1 MMKFL
6 QGSVIPD
13 LIHYKGPEMA
23 ARDYSNVI
31 GNLGLSFK
39 DLGLSIEEAND
50 LGAPV
55 PLGAAARQQHTSA
68 MALGLEQ
75 ADLQRG
81 FRGFPERRMGV
92 RPKRK

>member
-1 MMKFL
+1 M
-6 QGSVIPD
+6 IPD

-31 GNLGLSFK
+31 GHLGLSFK

-68 MALGLEQ
+68 MALGFEH
-75 ADLQRG
+75 ADLNAV
-81 FRGFPERRMGV
+81 FETFLNAAGV
-92 RPKRK
+92 RIKRK